1 MKVKAAIKSGLII
14 LRGKSFRSTYP
25 FTFIYSQ
32 NILYKVS
39 YVSKGRLKSFIVSP
53 LSKGQQRI
61 PLHSSSPLMNLL
73 ISVFFQGKGKMR
85 TYWLLGEKT
94 DVYVI

>member
-1 MKVKAAIKSGLII
+1 MKVKASIKSGLII
-14 LRGKSFRSTYP
+14 LRGKSFRSKYP

-61 PLHSSSPLMNLL
+61 PTPPLFISIDEL
-73 ISVFFQGKGKMR
+73 IDFCVFPGQR
-85 TYWLLGEKT
+85 QNENVLASWGE
-94 DVYVI
+94 D